1 MTVKFWNHIWDD
13 IKKSAGFLGTL
24 TFSLGVLALIVAFFL
39 TIFNKAATETI
50 FLMLGLFSVGLGFMA
65 INMST
70 KSNLEYTTL
79 LNQLKQGV
87 INLPTLF
94 KNDVLSPSGQ
104 LAVEMQVPNESKE
117 SAQNRLAD
125 DTRKVGYVRGEL
137 YQLPD
142 GSWGIHWGG
151 KYPL

>member
-1 MTVKFWNHIWDD
+1 MATKFWDSM
-13 IKKSAGFLGTL
+13 KKSAGLLGFIML
-24 TFSLGVLALIVAFFL
+24 SLAVLALVAAFSL
-39 TIFNKAATETI
+39 TILGKAATETI
-50 FLMLGLFSVGLGFMA
+50 GLMLGLFSVGLAFMA
-65 INMST
+65 IDMST
-70 KSNLEYTTL
+70 KSDSKYSTL

-104 LAVEMQVPNESKE
+104 LAVEMQVSNESRE
-117 SAQNRLAD
+117 SAQNRLDD
-125 DTRKVGYVRGEL
+125 DTKKVGYVRGEL

>member
-1 MTVKFWNHIWDD
+1 MTVKFWNFIRQ
-13 IKKSAGFLGTL
+13 SAGPLGFTAFFLGLL
-24 TFSLGVLALIVAFFL
+24 TLIVAFFL
-39 TIFNKAATETI
+39 TIFNKLSIEI
-50 FLMLGLFSVGLGFMA
+50 VGLMLGLFSVGLGFIA
-65 INMST
+65 IDRSF
-70 KSNLEYTTL
+70 KSDSKYTTL
-79 LNQLKQGV
+79 LERLKQGV

-104 LAVEMQVPNESKE
+104 LAVKMQVSNESKE
-117 SAQNRLAD
+117 SAQNRLDD
-125 DTRKVGYVRGEL
+125 DTKKVGYVRGEL

>member
-1 MTVKFWNHIWDD
+1 MTVKFWNFIRQ
-13 IKKSAGFLGTL
+13 SAGPLGFTAFFLGL
-24 TFSLGVLALIVAFFL
+24 LILIVAFFL
-39 TIFNKAATETI
+39 SIFNKLSIEI
-50 FLMLGLFSVGLGFMA
+50 VGLMLGLFSVGLGFIA
-65 INMST
+65 IDRSF
-70 KSNLEYTTL
+70 KSDSKYTTL
-79 LNQLKQGV
+79 LEQLKQGV

-104 LAVEMQVPNESKE
+104 LAVKMQVSNESKE
-117 SAQNRLAD
+117 SAQNRLDAD
-125 DTRKVGYVRGEL
+125 TKKVGYVRGEL

>member
-1 MTVKFWNHIWDD
+1 MKVKFWNLIREG
-13 IKKSAGFLGTL
+13 AGP
-24 TFSLGVLALIVAFFL
+24 LGVITFLLGLLTLIVAFFL
-39 TIFNKAATETI
+39 AIFNNLSIEI
-50 FLMLGLFSVGLGFMA
+50 VGLMLGLFSVGLGFIA
-65 INMST
+65 IDRSF
-70 KSNLEYTTL
+70 KSDSKYTILLE
-79 LNQLKQGV
+79 QVKHGV

-104 LAVEMQVPNESKE
+104 LAVEMQVANEGKE
-117 SAQNRLAD
+117 AAQNRLDD
-125 DTRKVGYVRGEL
+125 DTKKVGYVRGEL

>member
-1 MTVKFWNHIWDD
+1 MDGKFWDS
-13 IKKSAGFLGTL
+13 IKKSAGLLGRTML
-24 TFSLGVLALIVAFFL
+24 SLGFLALIVAFFL
-39 TIFNKAATETI
+39 TIFNKPATETI
-50 FLMLGLFSVGLGFMA
+50 GLMLGSFSVGLGFMA
-65 INMST
+65 IDMSN
-70 KSNLEYTTL
+70 KSDSKYTNL

-104 LAVEMQVPNESKE
+104 LAVKMQVSNESKE
-117 SAQNRLAD
+117 SAQNRLDD
-125 DTRKVGYVRGEL
+125 DTKRVGRVRGEL
-137 YQLPD
+137 YQLPN

>member
-1 MTVKFWNHIWDD
+1 MTVKFWDS
-13 IKKSAGFLGTL
+13 IKKSAGLLSFIML
-24 TFSLGVLALIVAFFL
+24 SLGLLALIVAFFL
-39 TIFNKAATETI
+39 TIFNKPATETI
-50 FLMLGLFSVGLGFMA
+50 GLMLGLFSVGLGFMA
-65 INMST
+65 VDMST
-70 KSNLEYTTL
+70 KSDSKYTTL
-79 LNQLKQGV
+79 LEQLKQGV

-117 SAQNRLAD
+117 SAQNRLDD
-125 DTRKVGYVRGEL
+125 DTKKVGYVRGEL

-151 KYPL
+151 RYPL